1 MQWET
6 AAGGGNEHFYKHVVG
21 KALTWEN
28 ARVAAEALTICSG
41 ADKGYL
47 VTLTTAKENAFV
59 FHTLNL
65 AEIIGLG
72 PWLGGYQP
80 GDLPRT
86 VPTGR
91 SVALGSQ
98 LPATGRRPSQIYS
111 NHLLLVGR
119 DT

>member
-1 MQWET
+1 VPIGMVRSFSTNFLSWNQISKRRSERPAAGDFTQWET

-21 KALTWEN
+21 NALTWEN

-72 PWLGGYQP
+72 PL
-80 GDLPRT
+80 LPVTR
-86 VPTGR
+86 
-91 SVALGSQ
+91 
-98 LPATGRRPSQIYS
+98 
-111 NHLLLVGR
+111 VGNG
-119 DT
+119 